1 MKVTIIGIK
10 KAQTKNKKNFCQY
23 YFQKAFTDYEMEN
36 SDCLGFVVGS
46 EFSYR
51 DYNLKPGDVCD
62 FMYEPGYEGK
72 ATLSD
77 VVVLKPND
85 NAGTGK
91 DTKDT
96 GKN

>member
-10 KAQTKNKKNFCQY
+10 KAKTKNGREFCQY
-23 YFQKAFTDYEMEN
+23 YYKKPFTDYELEN
-36 SDCLGFVVGS
+36 SDCLGMIVGN

-62 FMYEPGYEGK
+62 FQYEPGYEGK

-77 VVVLKPND
+77 VFVVKPID
-85 NAGTGK
+85 TAGESAK
-91 DTKDT
+91 ETK
-96 GKN
+96 K